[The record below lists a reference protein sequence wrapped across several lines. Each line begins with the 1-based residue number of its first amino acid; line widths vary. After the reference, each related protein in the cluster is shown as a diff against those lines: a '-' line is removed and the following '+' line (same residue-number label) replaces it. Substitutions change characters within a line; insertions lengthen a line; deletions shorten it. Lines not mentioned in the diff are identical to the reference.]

1 MNGQS
6 LWNLLL
12 ALQIPLTASF
22 NGNKERIWMRMWSGS
37 PLKWSSFKTQLLCF
51 AYIFISQLF
60 RNHIVHLSEF
70 IWVPLAWPWSRQLQ
84 ASKKTPLSIIDYIF
98 ALKWNKHSSSIIKK
112 CEQAMKMRYTD
123 AKLLFIDNCDVWSST
138 PIDRNPVFYNRKK
151 GSSLLLPMQIAM
163 YFLTPLPIIYVFL
176 RKEDNMVQFNQTTTH
191 QESTRATA
199 ILLIVKLKL

>member
-1 MNGQS
+1 
-6 LWNLLL
+6 
-12 ALQIPLTASF
+12 
-22 NGNKERIWMRMWSGS
+22 
-37 PLKWSSFKTQLLCF
+37 
-51 AYIFISQLF
+51 
-60 RNHIVHLSEF
+60 
-70 IWVPLAWPWSRQLQ
+70 
-84 ASKKTPLSIIDYIF
+84 
-98 ALKWNKHSSSIIKK
+98 
-112 CEQAMKMRYTD
+112 MKMRSTD

-191 QESTRATA
+191 QESTRATV